1 MHDKKM
7 LGLIQS
13 FIDQA
18 VYQEGR
24 STTEHVLAV
33 NTGVKRPLTP
43 SFQEPARKSAEE
55 IFKMNKDMK
64 GCMT

>member
-1 MHDKKM
+1 MNDLSYMHDKKM
-7 LGLIQS
+7 LGQS

-33 NTGVKRPLTP
+33 NTGVKRLIP
-43 SFQEPARKSAEE
+43 STRHVR
-55 IFKMNKDMK
+55 IHT
-64 GCMT
+64 G

>member
-1 MHDKKM
+1 MNDLSYMHDKKM
-7 LGLIQS
+7 LGQS

-24 STTEHVLAV
+24 SKTEHVLSV

-43 SFQEPARKSAEE
+43 SFDEPTLKSAEE
-55 IFKMNKDMK
+55 IRPTK
-64 GCMT
+64 